1 MSGFEFRNNIALTIT
16 VCIALFKVIDELQ
29 RKRLHQSRAT
39 VFRWKGQISARVAK
53 CPCHSFVIIQWLV
66 AGTFH
71 MGEVSMPRG
80 GHCSGADFTNSRNPG
95 GTEHTQTLC
104 IRLFFSPMHER
115 VPG

>member
-1 MSGFEFRNNIALTIT
+1 MNLKGKGCVSHVPQCLGGKDKF
-16 VCIALFKVIDELQ
+16 LQ
-29 RKRLHQSRAT
+29 
-39 VFRWKGQISARVAK
+39 GGAK

-71 MGEVSMPRG
+71 MGEVSMPCG

-104 IRLFFSPMHER
+104 IRLFFSYMHER